1 MIQLYTGNGKGKTT
15 AALGQAIRASGHGM
29 RVFIGQFVKGMPY
42 SELTVLESLPLI
54 EIHQFGRD
62 CFIKHS
68 PEKADIEAAQTGWKR
83 VKEIISSQSFD
94 VLILD
99 ELCIALFYKLIESIE
114 VIETLRNAPAE
125 MEIIITGRYA
135 SDELIAL
142 ADLVTEMRS
151 IKHYYDNGTEARK
164 GIEY

>member
-1 MIQLYTGNGKGKTT
+1 M
-15 AALGQAIRASGHGM
+15 
-29 RVFIGQFVKGMPY
+29 
-42 SELTVLESLPLI
+42 
-54 EIHQFGRD
+54 
-62 CFIKHS
+62 
-68 PEKADIEAAQTGWKR
+68 
-83 VKEIISSQSFD
+83 
-94 VLILD
+94 LILD
-99 ELCIALFYKLIESIE
+99 ELCIALFYKLIESSE

>member
-15 AALGQAIRASGHGM
+15 AALGQAIRASGNGM

-42 SELTVLESLPLI
+42 SELAVIQSLPLI
-54 EIHQFGRD
+54 EIQQFGRD
-62 CFIKHS
+62 CFIKHE
-68 PEKADIEAAQTGWKR
+68 PEIADIEAAQAGWKR
-83 VKEIISSQSFD
+83 VREIISSHSVD
-94 VLILD
+94 MLILD
-99 ELCIALFYKLIESIE
+99 ELCNALFYKLIESDE
-114 VIETLRNAPAE
+114 VNETLRNAPAE

>member
-1 MIQLYTGNGKGKTT
+1 MIQLYTGKGKGKTT
-15 AALGQAIRASGHGM
+15 AAIGLAIRAAGNGM

-42 SELTVLESLPLI
+42 SELVVLESLPLI
-54 EIHQFGRD
+54 EIQQLGRD
-62 CFIKHS
+62 CFIKHE
-68 PEKADIEAAQTGWKR
+68 PELADIEAAQAGWKLVR
-83 VKEIISSQSFD
+83 EIISSQSFD

-99 ELCIALFYKLIESIE
+99 ELCIALFYKLIESNE

>member
-1 MIQLYTGNGKGKTT
+1 
-15 AALGQAIRASGHGM
+15 
-29 RVFIGQFVKGMPY
+29 
-42 SELTVLESLPLI
+42 
-54 EIHQFGRD
+54 
-62 CFIKHS
+62 
-68 PEKADIEAAQTGWKR
+68 
-83 VKEIISSQSFD
+83 
-94 VLILD
+94 
-99 ELCIALFYKLIESIE
+99 
-114 VIETLRNAPAE
+114 

>member
-15 AALGQAIRASGHGM
+15 AALGLAIRASGNGM

-42 SELTVLESLPLI
+42 SELAVIESLPLI
-54 EIHQFGRD
+54 EMQQFGRD
-62 CFIKHS
+62 CFIKHE
-68 PEKADIEAAQTGWKR
+68 PEIADIEAAQAGWKLVR
-83 VKEIISSQSFD
+83 EIISRQSAD
-94 VLILD
+94 MLILD
-99 ELCIALFYKLIESIE
+99 ELCIALFYKLVESSK
-114 VIETLRNAPAE
+114 VIETLRNAPPE

-151 IKHYYDNGTEARK
+151 IKHYFDNGTEARK